1 LKHKSIPPA
10 VIRNQTRGSDAK
22 KLDYLQLHLDNI
34 TPVIPTVRERTIFNS
49 SFNTRNKV
57 RIPDL
62 QVTTTNIVI
71 EHDTQHIHGELSD
84 PNKKTLAR
92 NADYMRANIP
102 FIIINSDLAK
112 LNNLDEADLTVYL
125 YYHKLMEI
133 KSREELK

>member
-1 LKHKSIPPA
+1 MKKQFMHRASKNA
-10 VIRNQTRGSDAK
+10 TRNFDAK

-34 TPVIPTVRERTIFNS
+34 SPIIPTVRERTIFNS
-49 SFNTRNKV
+49 SFNTRNKI

-62 QVTTTNIVI
+62 QVTTTNVVI
-71 EHDTQHIHGELSD
+71 EHDTQNIHGELSD

-92 NADYMRANIP
+92 NADYLRAGIP
-102 FIIINSDLAK
+102 FIVINADLAK
-112 LNNLDEADLTVYL
+112 LNKLDEADLVVYL

>member
-1 LKHKSIPPA
+1 MKHKSIPPA

-34 TPVIPTVRERTIFNS
+34 TPVIPTVREVALFNY
-49 SFNTRNKV
+49 SFNTRNYV
-57 RIPDL
+57 RVPDL
-62 QVTTTNIVI
+62 TVTTTGIVI
-71 EHDTQHIHGELSD
+71 EHDTQIVHGELSD

-112 LNNLDEADLTVYL
+112 LNNLDEADLLVYL